1 MCEHCGCRDN
11 PEIGKLGGEHDA
23 IVELADQVLAEV
35 DTGTETV
42 AGAVARLRELVLP
55 HVRGE
60 EAGVFK
66 VADEMGLRD
75 EYIDDLEDDHH
86 KFDGALSEPVSM
98 GANELSQ
105 ILDELYHHIAVEEY
119 DLFPVVARYLSPE
132 LRPLERQ
139 RALLSP

>member
-11 PEIGKLGGEHDA
+11 PEIGKLGREHDD

-35 DTGTETV
+35 EAGTETV
-42 AGAVARLRELVLP
+42 AGAAARLRELVLP

-60 EAGVFK
+60 ETGVFK

-75 EYIDDLEDDHH
+75 EYVDDLEEDHR

-98 GANELSQ
+98 GATELSQ